1 MRYDKK
7 EYTDYLFLR
16 EKLAGV
22 KFQIDLWNTPWSFN
36 FDVYLR
42 YRFKCIQK
50 NILYEVRWYRDS
62 IVLIGRFFLLSGGKN
77 GII

>member
-22 KFQIDLWNTPWSFN
+22 KFQIDLCNTPWSFN

-42 YRFKCIQK
+42 
-50 NILYEVRWYRDS
+50 
-62 IVLIGRFFLLSGGKN
+62 
-77 GII
+77 

>member
-22 KFQIDLWNTPWSFN
+22 KFQIDLWNQYWGS
-36 FDVYLR
+36 Y
-42 YRFKCIQK
+42 
-50 NILYEVRWYRDS
+50 ILYWYRS
-62 IVLIGRFFLLSGGKN
+62 NGR
-77 GII
+77 

>member
-7 EYTDYLFLR
+7 EYTDNLFLR

-42 YRFKCIQK
+42 
-50 NILYEVRWYRDS
+50 
-62 IVLIGRFFLLSGGKN
+62 
-77 GII
+77 